1 MEPEVMLTVDLRLLA
16 YSALLCLLLWI
27 PYVLAGVGVRGLPAM
42 MGYPTGRYDDLPDWA
57 KRSQRAHMNLVENLL
72 PFAAVVLIAE
82 VVGASNDL
90 TALGARLFF
99 WGRVAQA
106 VVHIAGIPY
115 LRTLAFTVAWIGT
128 LLIVWQVVVATGPVI

>member
-16 YSALLCLLLWI
+16 YSALLCVVLWI
-27 PYVLAGVGVRGLPAM
+27 PYTLAGVGARGLTAM
-42 MGYPTGRYDDLPDWA
+42 MSYPTGVYSDLPDWG
-57 KRSQRAHMNLVENLL
+57 KRSQRAHMNLIENLA

-82 VVGASNDL
+82 VVGASNEI

-99 WGRVAQA
+99 WGRVVQA
-106 VVHIAGIPY
+106 IVHIAGIPY

-128 LLIVWQVVVATGPVI
+128 LLIVWQVIVATGPVI